1 MYDAYVKNDRHSQE
15 WKYKEDKYNDYEKDF
30 YTDKAKYDKFSQ
42 DYYKTKSHSNFW
54 GGKRESFEEEIYK
67 EYDNIFKAESKKK
80 LKTKGEDILVRSL
93 LILVRNLDFF
103 IGGF

>member
-42 DYYKTKSHSNFW
+42 DYYKT
-54 GGKRESFEEEIYK
+54 
-67 EYDNIFKAESKKK
+67 
-80 LKTKGEDILVRSL
+80 
-93 LILVRNLDFF
+93 NLRYL
-103 IGGF
+103 